1 MIKYSDEVVSTYG
14 NVKRVGDVADF
25 TIGNYIGWTIEGLQ
39 YALNMDSGKVTFSS
53 KEERDHFLNT
63 LLQLTHVES
72 MNRSFQ
78 KKQGVLVTRY
88 WTDVC
93 KIGRRK
99 EGFFRFK
106 DEEGYRFLTYFGDDA
121 FSQVFDCATD
131 FSDGFARVSKA
142 GQEYFIN
149 TTGQKVF
156 ACDPNFC
163 YGNFHNGLAY
173 IVDKNQKIGYM
184 NGVGQVVIP
193 CIYSR
198 ATDFSDGFARVSK
211 AGQEYFIDTTGHKVF
226 DCDPDMQYGNFHN
239 GLAYIADKNN
249 KYGYVDKSGQVIIPC
264 VYDYALDF
272 SDGLVHVWQGEQ
284 EYFIDTTG
292 QKVFDCVPDLKY
304 SYFRDGLA
312 RVENKENEKY
322 GYIDKKGHL
331 VIDCVYTDASHF
343 GDGMAIVIRDQHKF
357 AMDKQENLL
366 TTTSVLTSIE
376 DVSRLPKNT
385 FILDSTEVAVLSFE
399 NGDVWFRTTEERD
412 AFIKMLD
419 VDQEYTLK
427 RVLD

>member
-88 WTDVC
+88 WTDVY

-173 IVDKNQKIGYM
+173 I
-184 NGVGQVVIP
+184 
-193 CIYSR
+193 
-198 ATDFSDGFARVSK
+198 
-211 AGQEYFIDTTGHKVF
+211 
-226 DCDPDMQYGNFHN
+226 
-239 GLAYIADKNN
+239 ADKNN

-272 SDGLVHVWQGEQ
+272 FFGLVHVWQGEQ